1 MQWIVD
7 GVYLAVAVLFIVGLK
22 AMSSPA
28 KARRGITWAGVG
40 MVLATLV
47 TFLVPGMQNMA
58 LIVVAIVLGVTRL
71 FRRAPHGADAAAH

>member
-28 KARRGITWAGVG
+28 KARRGITWAARNSESSVSSASPVG
-40 MVLATLV
+40 IGNTATARCASDSLA
-47 TFLVPGMQNMA
+47 
-58 LIVVAIVLGVTRL
+58 
-71 FRRAPHGADAAAH
+71 GAREGGQCC

>member
-40 MVLATLV
+40 MVLAHSPACSRVL
-47 TFLVPGMQNMA
+47 PPSNMPKA
-58 LIVVAIVLGVTRL
+58 
-71 FRRAPHGADAAAH
+71 

>member
-40 MVLATLV
+40 MVLSLLV
-47 TFLVPGMQNMA
+47 SKTFRVSFYD
-58 LIVVAIVLGVTRL
+58 
-71 FRRAPHGADAAAH
+71 FRWW